1 MSELGL
7 RKYGHWSRKGWLV
20 EILCSWHRIRY
31 RVVEKQRTQV
41 ALAQV
46 GEATGPPGGL
56 FHPLVGL
63 SACQPGPS
71 GVGEDAEM
79 PREDGAG
86 RE

>member
-1 MSELGL
+1 M
-7 RKYGHWSRKGWLV
+7 V
-20 EILCSWHRIRY
+20 
-31 RVVEKQRTQV
+31 
-41 ALAQV
+41 LAQV

-71 GVGEDAEM
+71 GAGEDAEI